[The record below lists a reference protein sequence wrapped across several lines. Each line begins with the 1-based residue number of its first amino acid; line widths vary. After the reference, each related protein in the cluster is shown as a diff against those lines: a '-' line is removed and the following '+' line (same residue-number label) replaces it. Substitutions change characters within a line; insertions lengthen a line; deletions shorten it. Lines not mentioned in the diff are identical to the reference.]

1 MKDIKFVWQEGK
13 PVTISPKLEMPDF
26 ILTAHNNTVCQR
38 KTSTGIYYF
47 LVFFFM
53 FFFFAVFVAVV
64 N

>member
-38 KTSTGIYYF
+38 KTSTGIYYL
-47 LVFFFM
+47 LVFFSC
-53 FFFFAVFVAVV
+53 FFFVAVFFAVV